1 MKNYSV
7 KSSIIIIVHSMFS
20 ERVAGV
26 PRPLKMCAQC
36 IQIHWRLVYLSH
48 GLKDLE
54 NIDSDMFNKSRSG
67 RQPILNEE
75 HLKRDY

>member
-1 MKNYSV
+1 
-7 KSSIIIIVHSMFS
+7 
-20 ERVAGV
+20 
-26 PRPLKMCAQC
+26 MCVQC
-36 IQIHWRLVYLSH
+36 IQIYGRFVYLSR

-75 HLKRDY
+75 HLKETTELNLRQGAEIWAQILNVP